1 MEPEREWRGRAT
13 LVDLLDRVFDKGV
26 VIQADLIIS
35 VAGIPLIGVNLRAA
49 LAGMET
55 MLKYGMMQDM
65 DAKIRM
71 WEAQHLRNKEVPLL
85 KEEEV
90 ILKMFDSYYYSRG
103 IYRAWKSGQVY
114 LTNTRLFLYQQDMA
128 EIVFQTP
135 LEKITAIKIRR
146 EKSFTGKERNIIY
159 LVLQEKRIARLTVL
173 KTQEFIEKLRDLEEK
188 MGAAL
193 DGELPVEELDERA
206 NNFLIDG
213 EEIYCQGRMWHLRP
227 PSGIMIETWK
237 AGYLYLTNK
246 RLCWWYEFE
255 GKIGFQIPIDKI
267 TGAIQERRNLSAVLT
282 DKKVLDVIYSH
293 NGSKIVASFSGK
305 ETEEWQKAL
314 NKVIAKESSNVEDEE
329 METCPQCGKR
339 APVKELLEQGCK
351 SCGWV
356 SPRLKEPKLLKQ
368 LFPTAK
374 I

>member
-55 MLKYGMMQDM
+55 MLKYGMLQDM
-65 DAKIRM
+65 DAKTRM
-71 WEAQHLRNKEVPLL
+71 WEAQHRKNKEVALL
-85 KEEEV
+85 EGEEV
-90 ILKMFDSYYYSRG
+90 ALEMFGSYYYSKG
-103 IYRAWKSGQVY
+103 IYKAWKSGRVY
-114 LTNTRLFLYQQDMA
+114 LTNVRLLLYQQDMA
-128 EIVFQTP
+128 EVVFQTS

-146 EKSFTGKERNIIY
+146 EKSFTGKNKDIIH
-159 LVLQEKRIARLTVL
+159 LALEGEKIARLNVL
-173 KTQEFIEKLRDLEEK
+173 QTQEFIDKLRDLQEK
-188 MGAAL
+188 IGVDL
-193 DGELPVEELDERA
+193 DGEVPAWELDERA

-213 EEIYCQGRMWHLRP
+213 ERIICQEKMWHLMP
-227 PSGIMIETWK
+227 KNGIMAETWK
-237 AGYLYLTNK
+237 PGYLYLTNK

-255 GKIGFQIPIDKI
+255 GKVLFQVPMDKI

-282 DKKVLDVIYSH
+282 DKKVLDVIYS
-293 NGSKIVASFSGK
+293 NDGSKIVAGFSGK
-305 ETEEWQKAL
+305 ETEEWQEAL
-314 NKVIAKESSNVEDEE
+314 TKMIAKESSQIEDEE
-329 METCPQCGKR
+329 LETCPQCGGK

-356 SPRLKEPKLLKQ
+356 SPKLKKPKLLKK
-368 LFPTAK
+368 LLPLAK
-374 I
+374 A